1 MIRILFAF
9 LLLVSFGCAPAD
21 IHLQEE
27 AQPAPKPS
35 AAVKPGNI
43 TLKLTQ
49 PTGAPYEAGMEGLV
63 MNANKQIVARAVT
76 DQTGQMVLTIP
87 QEGNYVV
94 AFGNTQMPLQV
105 AATSTISSF
114 EIIAAPLQL
123 GMAATAAATG
133 LGTLSWVTI
142 ATGTV
147 GGVAGISAAAVAV
160 GSGGGGGGGEIAP
173 PSSPPL
179 SP

>member
-1 MIRILFAF
+1 MIRTFFA
-9 LLLVSFGCAPAD
+9 LLLLASFGCAPAD

-27 AQPAPKPS
+27 VQPAPKPS
-35 AAVKPGNI
+35 AAVRPGNI

-123 GMAATAAATG
+123 GMAATG

-142 ATGTV
+142 ATGAV
-147 GGVAGISAAAVAV
+147 GGVAGISVAAVAI
-160 GSGGGGGGGEIAP
+160 GSGGGGGGGGEVA
-173 PSSPPL
+173 PL